1 MGFKFEVQPINTIA
15 PRIHTT
21 ILLSEFMDLIYVI
34 KIRQEEFTLAD
45 GIKECERLP
54 TTARLGRFHFALL
67 TAGRLRTTA
76 RLAAARDLN
85 ARNVPPEIGYIYS

>member
-45 GIKECERLP
+45 GIKE
-54 TTARLGRFHFALL
+54 
-67 TAGRLRTTA
+67 
-76 RLAAARDLN
+76 
-85 ARNVPPEIGYIYS
+85 V